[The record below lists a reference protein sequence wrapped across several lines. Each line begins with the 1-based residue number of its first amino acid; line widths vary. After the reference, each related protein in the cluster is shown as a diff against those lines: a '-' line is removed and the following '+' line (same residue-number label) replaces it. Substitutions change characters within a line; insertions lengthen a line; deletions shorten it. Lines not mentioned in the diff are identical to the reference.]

1 MIAKIYDRD
10 FEYTVEQVNEAEFC
24 LNTISPGCTKE
35 RTRAFGRFE
44 FSLTQDLTDEQ
55 RATFEDWV
63 HDNHPDWSV
72 VWR

>member
-10 FEYTVEQVNEAEFC
+10 FEYTVEQVDEAEFY
-24 LNTISPGCTKE
+24 LNTISPGCTKG

-44 FSLTQDLTDEQ
+44 FPLVIELTTEQ
-55 RATFEDWV
+55 QATFEGWAA
-63 HDNHPDWSV
+63 DNHPDWSV